1 MIELPRKAQFWCRS
15 KYIDVSFTRQLPRR
29 KKPTSFSK
37 EKIMKKIFPLLL
49 LFSGYCVAVEPV
61 YPVFKYAED
70 TQLKKPST
78 QWSLMAG
85 LLKKLAA
92 MTARLLLINQLCH
105 RIHKFPVNYQ
115 QCPA

>member
-61 YPVFKYAED
+61 YPVFKYAD
-70 TQLKKPST
+70 GYATKKAINAMVANGWIIEEVSSYDST
-78 QWSLMAG
+78 FVAYKS
-85 LLKKLAA
+85 
-92 MTARLLLINQLCH
+92 IVSSH
-105 RIHKFPVNYQ
+105 S
-115 QCPA
+115 